1 MSYHLE
7 RIEAAEPYYLYIYR
21 IDGTDNEIKVIILY
35 DYIANILEIVN
46 VEQATIQINYEPLSI
61 DSGPPSIDLIGLPSP
76 TFEHG

>member
-46 VEQATIQINYEPLSI
+46 VEQATIQINY
-61 DSGPPSIDLIGLPSP
+61 
-76 TFEHG
+76 